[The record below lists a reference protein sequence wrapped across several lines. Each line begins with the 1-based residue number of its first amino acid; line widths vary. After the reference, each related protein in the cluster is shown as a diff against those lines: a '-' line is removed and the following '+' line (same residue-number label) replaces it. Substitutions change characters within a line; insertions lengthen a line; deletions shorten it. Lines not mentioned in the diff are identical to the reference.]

1 MCIWDVK
8 LPMLLDPEIPL
19 SGIQHKGISRNTKQL
34 YAQIFKFSHLYT
46 KKNWKCECSSVASG
60 YVNCGMPICWAVKQ
74 LSSFRVW
81 STQEMLVFPFW
92 KTKLRHKVKQYMQ
105 YYTCVALF
113 YIDFVVMYMILKKWM
128 QLSCSWAQVVS
139 SCFFSISLFSF
150 SYEHNLLYNEK
161 LLQRRNWQRMN
172 NYIN

>member
-1 MCIWDVK
+1 
-8 LPMLLDPEIPL
+8 MLLDPEIPL

-105 YYTCVALF
+105 YCTCVALF
-113 YIDFVVMYMILKKWM
+113 YIDFVVMYMILKKWNFILLLVM
-128 QLSCSWAQVVS
+128 CFKSFWIHFLSETCNHCSVKVQK
-139 SCFFSISLFSF
+139 CFWMPYTSILS
-150 SYEHNLLYNEK
+150 LLYPIVS
-161 LLQRRNWQRMN
+161 W
-172 NYIN
+172 